1 MRRASNDEKVI
12 ELFFKSS
19 EQTISKLDSK
29 YGKICGKLSYDD
41 QDVEKRVNDAYLVA

>member
-12 ELFFKSS
+12 ELFFKGS

-29 YGKICGKLSYDD
+29 YGKLSYDD